1 MALRFDT
8 DFEVP
13 YGVVEQLSPLV
24 RRVVADNPG
33 PFTFKGTATFLVGR
47 GELAVIDPGPDLDSH
62 FEALAAAVEG
72 EQVTHIVV
80 THTHGDHSPGARRL
94 AELTGAP
101 IVGCGPHP
109 TTGSEELSPDDDPDE
124 TDVDAAAPDGEAGAT
139 PTDPHAKGEPW
150 DSTHQPDQLL
160 THGMT
165 VSGPGW
171 SLEAVHTPG
180 HLANHL
186 CFALAEESTL
196 FSGDHVMGWSTS
208 VISPPGGDLADYL
221 ESLELVAARGDAL
234 YRPTHGPAIEQ
245 PLELVRG
252 LIAHRRDREA
262 QIVSRLEAGDERIRD
277 IVAALYD
284 VVPALRK
291 AAGRSVLSHLLALR
305 RAGRVECE
313 GLPGVTTR
321 WWLT

>member
-24 RRVVADNPG
+24 RRVVADNAG

-47 GELAVIDPGPDLDSH
+47 GEVAVIDPGPDLDTH
-62 FEALAAAVEG
+62 LDALQAALVG

-80 THTHGDHSPGARRL
+80 THTHGDHSPASRTL
-94 AELTGAP
+94 SALTGAP
-101 IVGCGPHP
+101 IYGFGPHP
-109 TTGSEELSPDDDPDE
+109 TVGNDELAADDDPDE
-124 TDVDAAAPDGEAGAT
+124 IEAETETDEAAQQHT
-139 PTDPHAKGEPW
+139 KGEPW
-150 DSTHQPDQLL
+150 DVDFQPDV
-160 THGMT
+160 TIGHGHRIDGT
-165 VSGPGW
+165 GW

-186 CFALAEESTL
+186 CYALGEESTL

-221 ESLELVAARGDAL
+221 DSLELVAARPEST
-234 YRPTHGPAIEQ
+234 YRPTHGPAIRDPQ
-245 PLELVRG
+245 TYVRG
-252 LIAHRRDREA
+252 LIAHRRAREA
-262 QIVSRLEAGDERIRD
+262 QILERLHAGDTQVSQM
-277 IVAALYD
+277 VAALYD
-284 VVPALRK
+284 VVPALRT

-305 RAGRVECE
+305 RAGRVDCD
-313 GLPGVTTR
+313 GLPGVSTR
-321 WWLT
+321 WRLI